1 MIYVYTGDGKGKT
14 SACLGQIMRAKG
26 RGLKAAFIQFMKQD
40 GEAGEQI
47 FLKELLGD
55 NFKAA
60 GKGFFRK
67 EEERPEHREA
77 AGLAL
82 AWTRD
87 KMGKVDVLVADEILY
102 ALGKGLVLEE
112 ELKALLELSKKSNT
126 HFILSGR
133 GFPPHLTQD
142 VDLITEMKEVKHPWH
157 EGKKAVPGLDF

>member
-1 MIYVYTGDGKGKT
+1 
-14 SACLGQIMRAKG
+14 MRAKG

-87 KMGKVDVLVADEILY
+87 KMGKVDVQVADEILY

-142 VDLITEMKEVKHPWH
+142 VDLITEMKDVKHPWH